1 MFTDSDTWDD
11 VEQSNLANYLSS
23 FIADVI
29 TARAYVFGFGFGV
42 ATLVAFLYI
51 GLLQI
56 PFLVAILVW
65 SCVLLVLLCLLG
77 LGYGLWVTAVDWD
90 DAGTKEDVSCGTVPI
105 PRNFHGI
112 STPRN
117 FMDNLYPYGT
127 NGF

>member
-1 MFTDSDTWDD
+1 MFSDTDAWDEVQQSD
-11 VEQSNLANYLSS
+11 VANYLSN

-65 SCVLLVLLCLLG
+65 SCVLLVLVCLLG

-90 DAGTKEDVSCGTVPI
+90 DGGTKEDVSYGTISVT
-105 PRNFHGI
+105 RNFHGI

-117 FMDNLYPYGT
+117 SHGQ
-127 NGF
+127 